1 MGSCPFPI
9 PVEPRRCSS
18 GASVDPTDA
27 RCAKWLRA
35 AELGSTIARR
45 TGLRRAG
52 HLPRYARPS
61 SSLTPGFAGP
71 STERSTP
78 RDSARPPAN
87 PNSLGFLTDT
97 VRRPWLAG
105 GGPGAIGLP
114 IGNAPSPTVRSR
126 CATTRMADKK
136 GHRCVRQFLEPRC
149 HCPSPGFS
157 RNPVGRRA
165 RNPPE
170 GWTVS
175 GFFIQREICCLTWG
189 NES

>member
-1 MGSCPFPI
+1 M
-9 PVEPRRCSS
+9 
-18 GASVDPTDA
+18 DPTDV

-35 AELGSTIARR
+35 AEHSLTIARR

-52 HLPRYARPS
+52 PLPRYARPS

-105 GGPGAIGLP
+105 GGPGAIGFP
-114 IGNAPSPTVRSR
+114 IGNAPLSDRPVAA
-126 CATTRMADKK
+126 CHDAN
-136 GHRCVRQFLEPRC
+136 VRQERASVRAAILGAPVPLFE
-149 HCPSPGFS
+149 S
-157 RNPVGRRA
+157 RLQSESGREA
-165 RNPPE
+165 
-170 GWTVS
+170 S
-175 GFFIQREICCLTWG
+175 KD
-189 NES
+189 SA